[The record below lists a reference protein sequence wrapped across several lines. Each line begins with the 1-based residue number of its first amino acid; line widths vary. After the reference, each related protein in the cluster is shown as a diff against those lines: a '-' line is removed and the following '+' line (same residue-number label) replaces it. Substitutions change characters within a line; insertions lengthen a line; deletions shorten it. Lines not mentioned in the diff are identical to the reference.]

1 MFKNKREFA
10 QALLDGRKFKI
21 RHPGSGILDSDI
33 IKFDEEHTNPFRYGD
48 DILNGSWSDYRNLYE
63 VIVPFKPNRG
73 DMILVSNENVPLKV
87 EREFIMMYDN
97 KWVCKIPNESNRL
110 FAWRSAEA
118 I

>member
-33 IKFDEEHTNPFRYGD
+33 IK
-48 DILNGSWSDYRNLYE
+48 
-63 VIVPFKPNRG
+63 NRG

-87 EREFIMMYDN
+87 EREFIMLYDN